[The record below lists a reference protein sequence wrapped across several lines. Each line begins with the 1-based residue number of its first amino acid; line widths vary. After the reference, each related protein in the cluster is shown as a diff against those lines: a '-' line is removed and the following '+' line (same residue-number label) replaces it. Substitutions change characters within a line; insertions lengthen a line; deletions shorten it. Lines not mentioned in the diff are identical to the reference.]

1 MRGHRIK
8 ASKFLDTLMSASTF
22 LLLALILFI
31 SHTAAP
37 GAFAHAEIA
46 RTNPVKSAILTQSPK
61 SVWIEFGETLLTLD
75 KEKIN
80 ALKVTDSRG
89 KRVDK
94 SPTIV
99 SGVRATTKIVG
110 TLKKGTYLVT
120 YRVVSED
127 GHPVKGSYSFS
138 VK

>member
-1 MRGHRIK
+1 MVERLGLLMK
-8 ASKFLDTLMSASTF
+8 KFLVA
-22 LLLALILFI
+22 ALILTHGVFF
-31 SHTAAP
+31 SS
-37 GAFAHAEIA
+37 GAIAHAEIA

>member
-1 MRGHRIK
+1 MVERLGLLMK
-8 ASKFLDTLMSASTF
+8 KFLVAG
-22 LLLALILFI
+22 LILTHGVFF
-31 SHTAAP
+31 SS
-37 GAFAHAEIA
+37 GACAHAEIA

-75 KEKIN
+75 NEKIN

>member
-1 MRGHRIK
+1 MKKLIF
-8 ASKFLDTLMSASTF
+8 A
-22 LLLALILFI
+22 LLLLFCPI
-31 SHTAAP
+31 AFTQS
-37 GAFAHAEIA
+37 AFAHAEIA
-46 RTNPVKSAILTQSPK
+46 RTNPLKSAILTQSPK

-80 ALKVTDSRG
+80 TLKVTDSRG

-99 SGVRATTKIVG
+99 TGVRATTKIVG
-110 TLKKGTYLVT
+110 TLKQGTYLVT

-138 VK
+138 VR

>member
-1 MRGHRIK
+1 M
-8 ASKFLDTLMSASTF
+8 
-22 LLLALILFI
+22 
-31 SHTAAP
+31 
-37 GAFAHAEIA
+37 
-46 RTNPVKSAILTQSPK
+46 KSAILTQSPK

-75 KEKIN
+75 NEKIN

>member
-1 MRGHRIK
+1 MVERLGLLMK
-8 ASKFLDTLMSASTF
+8 KFLVA
-22 LLLALILFI
+22 ALILTHGVFFG
-31 SHTAAP
+31 S

>member
-1 MRGHRIK
+1 MK
-8 ASKFLDTLMSASTF
+8 KFLVA
-22 LLLALILFI
+22 ALILTHGVFF
-31 SHTAAP
+31 SS